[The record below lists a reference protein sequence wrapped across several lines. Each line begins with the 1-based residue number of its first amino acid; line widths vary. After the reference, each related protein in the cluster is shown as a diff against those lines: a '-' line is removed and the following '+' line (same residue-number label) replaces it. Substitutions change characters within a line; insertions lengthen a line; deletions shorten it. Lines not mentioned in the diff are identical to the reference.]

1 MINKTVTCNYLNK
14 ERTIDNFILLI
25 NNCSMTENGV
35 DIMSHIFQRK
45 HLHNAITISTLNW
58 SISSLDLHSSHNND
72 VIMNATASQPVIR
85 LFTQLFIQSQ
95 IKENMKAPRYW
106 PLWGEFTGDRWIP
119 RTKGQQREKCFHLMT
134 SSCKHAKWE
143 QNMQI
148 RPWCFRN
155 QYVFLDQNC
164 GQQHET
170 HCTQYV
176 PMFIP
181 IFLCQTCQHQ
191 GSSLIGLWKICM
203 KY

>member
-1 MINKTVTCNYLNK
+1 MINKTVTYNYLNK

-72 VIMNATASQPVIR
+72 VIMNATASQPVLR

-106 PLWGEFTGDRWIP
+106 PLWGEFTGEFPAQKVSNAKNVSIWWRHHANMLNENK
-119 RTKGQQREKCFHLMT
+119 T
-134 SSCKHAKWE
+134 CKYAHDVLE
-143 QNMQI
+143 TNMY
-148 RPWCFRN
+148 F
-155 QYVFLDQNC
+155 
-164 GQQHET
+164 
-170 HCTQYV
+170 
-176 PMFIP
+176 
-181 IFLCQTCQHQ
+181 
-191 GSSLIGLWKICM
+191 
-203 KY
+203 